1 MAALEKRGVGFR
13 SITEAIDTTTPGGR
27 LLFHLFGKIGHFER
41 YLIQERT
48 CAGLAAVAAQGLT
61 GGRKP
66 VVTGDKLKR
75 VQVLVAKG
83 LTVREAAIRVKVG
96 QDGVPSSDAQP
107 MSEARTRFEK
117 AVAELCAWAA
127 NTPGQ
132 FGESPF

>member
-1 MAALEKRGVGFR
+1 MRRLSRG
-13 SITEAIDTTTPGGR
+13 
-27 LLFHLFGKIGHFER
+27 
-41 YLIQERT
+41 
-48 CAGLAAVAAQGLT
+48 CAQGLI